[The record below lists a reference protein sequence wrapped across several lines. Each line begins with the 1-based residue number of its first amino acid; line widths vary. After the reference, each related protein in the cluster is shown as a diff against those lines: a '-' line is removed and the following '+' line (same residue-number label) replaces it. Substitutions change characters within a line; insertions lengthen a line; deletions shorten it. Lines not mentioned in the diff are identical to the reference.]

1 MAKFNEYP
9 SKTTPEDADTL
20 MLYDAATKSNK
31 LSPFSGI
38 WNWMVNKLTNAV
50 ISNLQTNNKTVLG
63 AINELN
69 SNPKAQ
75 FGTTANIEIEINSI
89 QTIDVTFE
97 KAFKSVPT
105 VLCSIRSGTTNPVYG
120 SLNAFV
126 DYSSVTKTG
135 FTVKIANSATS
146 GAVLRPAVSWI
157 AIAQIFATPVQLTKD
172 FEKFINMFHEIM
184 KGADK
189 YGN

>member
-9 SKTTPEDADTL
+9 SKATPEDADTL
-20 MLYDAATKSNK
+20 MLYDTATKSNK

-38 WNWMVNKLTNAV
+38 WNWMVGKLTNAV

-75 FGTTANIEIEINSI
+75 FGTTADIEIATNSI

-120 SLNAFV
+120 SVNAFV

-157 AIAQIFATPVQLTKD
+157 AIA
-172 FEKFINMFHEIM
+172 
-184 KGADK
+184 
-189 YGN
+189 

>member
-1 MAKFNEYP
+1 MAKFNEYTV
-9 SKTTPEDADTL
+9 KATPEDADTL
-20 MLYDAATKSNK
+20 MLYDATSKSNK

-38 WNWMVNKLTNAV
+38 WNWIVGKLTNAV

-75 FGTTANIEIEINSI
+75 FGTTAIIDIATNSI

-135 FTVKIANSATS
+135 FTVKIAYSATS

-157 AIAQIFATPVQLTKD
+157 AIA
-172 FEKFINMFHEIM
+172 
-184 KGADK
+184 
-189 YGN
+189 

>member
-9 SKTTPEDADTL
+9 SKATPEDADTL
-20 MLYDAATKSNK
+20 MVYDAATKSNK

-38 WNWMVNKLTNAV
+38 WNYIVGKLTNAV

-75 FGTTANIEIEINSI
+75 FGTAADIDIATNSI

-105 VLCSIRSGTTNPVYG
+105 VLCSIRSGTTNPAYG

-135 FTVKIANSATS
+135 FTVKIANSAAS

-157 AIAQIFATPVQLTKD
+157 AIA
-172 FEKFINMFHEIM
+172 
-184 KGADK
+184 
-189 YGN
+189 

>member
-9 SKTTPEDADTL
+9 SKATPEDADTL
-20 MLYDAATKSNK
+20 MVYDAAAKSNK

-38 WNWMVNKLTNAV
+38 WNWIVGKLTNAV

-75 FGTTANIEIEINSI
+75 FGTTADIEIATNSI

-105 VLCSIRSGTTNPVYG
+105 VLCSIRSGTTNSVYG
-120 SLNAFV
+120 SVNAFV

-157 AIAQIFATPVQLTKD
+157 AIA
-172 FEKFINMFHEIM
+172 
-184 KGADK
+184 
-189 YGN
+189 

>member
-9 SKTTPEDADTL
+9 SKATPEDADTL
-20 MLYDAATKSNK
+20 MVYDAATKSNK

-38 WNWMVNKLTNAV
+38 WNWIVGKLTNAV

-75 FGTTANIEIEINSI
+75 FGTTAIIEIATNSI

-105 VLCSIRSGTTNPVYG
+105 VLCSIRSGTTNPAYG

-157 AIAQIFATPVQLTKD
+157 AIA
-172 FEKFINMFHEIM
+172 
-184 KGADK
+184 
-189 YGN
+189 